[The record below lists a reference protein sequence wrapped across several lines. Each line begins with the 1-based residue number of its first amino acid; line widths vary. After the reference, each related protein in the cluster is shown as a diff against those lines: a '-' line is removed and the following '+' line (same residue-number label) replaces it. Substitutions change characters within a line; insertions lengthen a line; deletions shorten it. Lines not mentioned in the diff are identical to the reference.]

1 MVERRIGDTVIRL
14 VRGDITDM
22 DVEAIV
28 FDITPDLRL
37 GSGYGGAIAQ
47 RGGPSI
53 QKELDGFSPLPVG
66 DALVTGAGTMK
77 TTFIVHVNGPK
88 FHEENTEEK
97 LHRAVES
104 ALRRAEEKGISQL
117 AFPPI
122 GTGLYQVPLDLC
134 ARVLTETISRHLSN
148 SSRLREVV
156 LVALDSR
163 EEAPLAAALTKGA

>member
-1 MVERRIGDTVIRL
+1 MVERRIGDAVIRL

-28 FDITPDLRL
+28 FDITHDLKL

-53 QKELDGFSPLPVG
+53 QKELDGCPPLAVG
-66 DALVTGAGTMK
+66 DALVTKAGTMK

-88 FHEENTEEK
+88 FHEENTEDK
-97 LHRAVES
+97 LRRTVDA
-104 ALRRAEEKGISQL
+104 ALRRAEEKGITQL

-134 ARVLTETISRHLSN
+134 ARVLTDTVTGHLSN

-163 EEAPLAAALTKGA
+163 EEEPLAAALAKGA